1 MKDGTQVLALLQMS
15 YIARD
20 FSPSY
25 ATVCSSGGTVR
36 SWLATVALGR
46 LQRSVLS
53 AVDTTDGLGTK
64 RTHATATMSTS
75 ATESSGPRA
84 AIEAAMQRVA
94 GKGFT
99 DGP

>member
-1 MKDGTQVLALLQMS
+1 MKDGTQAVTLLQMS
-15 YIARD
+15 IVD
-20 FSPSY
+20 GEISP
-25 ATVCSSGGTVR
+25 ACTTVCSSGATVR
-36 SWLATVALGR
+36 SWLATVAGGWVP
-46 LQRSVLS
+46 RSVLS
-53 AVDTTDGLGTK
+53 AVDMTDGLGTK

-75 ATESSGPRA
+75 ATESSGSRA